1 MKSEPDQSRRL
12 YGEAVVNWSKMPAT
26 QIPGTSGSASVRGRQ
41 FGDFQARVI
50 EYGPNYLGDHW
61 CTKGHIIYVVAG
73 LLTIEHQ
80 DGSDP
85 AILSAGM
92 TWYLADDEG
101 PAHRVQTEGGAVA
114 SQPLTRPS

>member
-41 FGDFQARVI
+41 FGDFQARV
-50 EYGPNYLGDHW
+50 
-61 CTKGHIIYVVAG
+61 VVAG
-73 LLTIEHQ
+73 LLAIEHQ

-85 AILSAGM
+85 PSSP
-92 TWYLADDEG
+92 
-101 PAHRVQTEGGAVA
+101 PA
-114 SQPLTRPS
+114 